1 MSRERIRELEAEL
14 AAARK
19 TIEVLVRRQERS
31 EPQDLGAYAAFQ
43 SMARLEA
50 LVEERTR
57 SLAASQVEIQ
67 RYSDGLEARV
77 AQRTEELRASMQRF
91 QELFDNAAEGILTLD
106 PQGHIEQ
113 VNPESLRVTGLAKE
127 DLIGRS
133 AIELIHP
140 DDQERLMEAVRPV
153 LRGGESALRGFPAR
167 VCLGEGQELHLE
179 INAAGLR
186 DGEGNPDGAQISARD
201 VSVRTALQDA
211 LTKSQKMETLGRL
224 AAGVAHDFNN
234 VLAAV
239 LPAVERIQ
247 ADVTEDHAL
256 HPYVQSLALSVRHA
270 TGLTSQLLTFTR
282 HGTTDERSFDPVA
295 AIDEALSLT
304 AALFE
309 GRPTVEREL
318 APVPAVRMDPIRF
331 EQVLL
336 NLLVN
341 AREAQGDQGSVQVG
355 CDLATVE
362 TSTGFVL
369 PCPAGRYVRM
379 VVADEGPGMVPE
391 VVARA
396 FEPLFTTRSS
406 ANGTGLGLAVVLA
419 AVEQADGGIRLT
431 TAPGEGARFEIFLP
445 PAQTVDE
452 ASSELRAEGAPAC
465 LLVVEDDDGLRRV
478 VVDLLREQGDEV
490 LAAADGETALR
501 LLPTHGARLDAVLLD
516 LQLGRVSGGEVFA
529 AIREAYPALPVLLTS
544 GFIDAEERE
553 ALLRAPLTAFLPK
566 PYRVA
571 TLTRAL
577 RSLRSQSS
585 PG

>member
-1 MSRERIRELEAEL
+1 
-14 AAARK
+14 
-19 TIEVLVRRQERS
+19 
-31 EPQDLGAYAAFQ
+31 
-43 SMARLEA
+43 
-50 LVEERTR
+50 
-57 SLAASQVEIQ
+57 
-67 RYSDGLEARV
+67 
-77 AQRTEELRASMQRF
+77 
-91 QELFDNAAEGILTLD
+91 
-106 PQGHIEQ
+106 
-113 VNPESLRVTGLAKE
+113 
-127 DLIGRS
+127 
-133 AIELIHP
+133 
-140 DDQERLMEAVRPV
+140 
-153 LRGGESALRGFPAR
+153 
-167 VCLGEGQELHLE
+167 
-179 INAAGLR
+179 
-186 DGEGNPDGAQISARD
+186 
-201 VSVRTALQDA
+201 
-211 LTKSQKMETLGRL
+211 
-224 AAGVAHDFNN
+224 
-234 VLAAV
+234 
-239 LPAVERIQ
+239 
-247 ADVTEDHAL
+247 
-256 HPYVQSLALSVRHA
+256 
-270 TGLTSQLLTFTR
+270 
-282 HGTTDERSFDPVA
+282 
-295 AIDEALSLT
+295 
-304 AALFE
+304 
-309 GRPTVEREL
+309 
-318 APVPAVRMDPIRF
+318 MDPIRF